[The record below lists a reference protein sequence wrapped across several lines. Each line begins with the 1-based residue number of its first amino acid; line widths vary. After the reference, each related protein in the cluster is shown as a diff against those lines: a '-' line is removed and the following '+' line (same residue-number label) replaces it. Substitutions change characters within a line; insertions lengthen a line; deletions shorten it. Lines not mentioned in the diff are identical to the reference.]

1 MARVTCIG
9 LDLAWHA
16 DRHHSG
22 AVVLQLTD
30 SDAAVVAVGE
40 GLRSLASVQAFVAR
54 HESACT
60 IVAVDAPLIIRNATG
75 RRPCEAALGA
85 VYARR
90 QAGCHPANLSLYP
103 DASSVAL
110 AQWLARRGYRHAPE
124 AGETDVRTM
133 LEVYPHAALV
143 ATFDLPVSLKYKR
156 GGVAQKRAG
165 LRELATLL
173 GRLSVGTTP
182 MRGAP
187 LLAELLSRDV
197 DALRGQA
204 LKAHED
210 TLDAVVCAHVAACWA
225 RRHTAEPAGEPV
237 GGHTGA
243 HTAEHPA
250 AYTGAHA
257 ATHTTMHTAA
267 QTGAQTGAHT
277 GGHIRGID
285 VFGDASTGYIV
296 NPVLARASDA

>member
-1 MARVTCIG
+1 MAPITCIG

-22 AVVLQLTD
+22 AAVLHLTD
-30 SDAAVVAVGE
+30 THAAVVALGD
-40 GLRSLASVQAFVAR
+40 GLRSLDAVKAFVAQ
-54 HESACT
+54 HESGHT
-60 IVAVDAPLIIRNATG
+60 VVAVDAPLIIRNATG

-110 AQWLARRGYRHAPE
+110 ACWLEGRHYRHAPE
-124 AGETDVRTM
+124 ADEGTASVM

-165 LRELATLL
+165 LRQLSGLL
-173 GRLSVGTTP
+173 GRLCIGH
-182 MRGAP
+182 AP
-187 LLAELLSRDV
+187 IRAGDLVTALLSRDV
-197 DALRGQA
+197 DALRGHA

-210 TLDAVVCAHVAACWA
+210 TLDALVCAYVAACWA
-225 RRHTAEPAGEPV
+225 RRHTV
-237 GGHTGA
+237 
-243 HTAEHPA
+243 
-250 AYTGAHA
+250 
-257 ATHTTMHTAA
+257 
-267 QTGAQTGAHT
+267 
-277 GGHIRGID
+277 GID
-285 VFGDASTGYIV
+285 VFGDAASGYIV
-296 NPVLARASDA
+296 NPRLRTTDHPIGSSGERGAS

>member
-1 MARVTCIG
+1 MTPTTCIG

-30 SDAAVVAVGE
+30 TDAAVVAVGE
-40 GLRSLASVQAFVAR
+40 GLRSLAAVQAFVAR
-54 HESACT
+54 HET
-60 IVAVDAPLIIRNATG
+60 PRTVVAVDAPLIIRNATG

-110 AQWLARRGYRHAPE
+110 AQWLASRGYRHAPE
-124 AGETDVRTM
+124 AGETDMRTM

-165 LRELATLL
+165 LRELSMLL
-173 GRLSVGTTP
+173 GRLQVGATP
-182 MRGAP
+182 LQGAP
-187 LLAELLSRDV
+187 LLAALLSRDV
-197 DALRGQA
+197 ETLRGQA

-210 TLDAVVCAHVAACWA
+210 TLDAVVCAYVAACWA
-225 RRHTAEPAGEPV
+225 RRDTAATTAGTA
-237 GGHTGA
+237 GGHTE
-243 HTAEHPA
+243 EHPA
-250 AYTGAHA
+250 A
-257 ATHTTMHTAA
+257 HTAA
-267 QTGAQTGAHT
+267 ST
-277 GGHIRGID
+277 GGHMSGID
-285 VFGDASTGYIV
+285 VFGDASSGYIV
-296 NPVLARASDA
+296 NPRLTQVAVADDAVGR